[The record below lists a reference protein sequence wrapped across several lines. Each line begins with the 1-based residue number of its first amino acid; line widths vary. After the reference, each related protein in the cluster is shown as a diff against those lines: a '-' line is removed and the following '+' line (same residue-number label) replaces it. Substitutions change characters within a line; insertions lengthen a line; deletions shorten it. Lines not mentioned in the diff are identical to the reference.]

1 MRRRWT
7 ALVRKFQ
14 SSGQTQAAFC
24 ERHGI
29 SVSNLQYHL
38 KKTRSS
44 EGREIV
50 PAGFVEVIEADR
62 ASGVELQ
69 IVFPN
74 GTSVRLRG

>member
-1 MRRRWT
+1 MRRRWP
-7 ALVRKFQ
+7 ALIRKFQ
-14 SSGQTQAAFC
+14 RSGQTQAAFC

-38 KKTRSS
+38 KKTRAS
-44 EGREIV
+44 EEREIV
-50 PAGFVEVIEADR
+50 PAGFVEVLEPQR
-62 ASGVELQ
+62 PSNVELQ